1 MCKDTFLFQRFNCP
15 ISCGYTDLQQFYQFL
30 NCDVRIVLNAL
41 YNPFFIRL
49 EIYRTICRTICRTIY
64 HTIILVLSKIRMNI
78 KSGRKISS
86 VPS

>member
-15 ISCGYTDLQQFYQFL
+15 ISCGYTDLQQFCQFL

-49 EIYRTICRTICRTIY
+49 EIYRTICRTIY